1 MRLLRACF
9 FTIPLVVVCVSTA
22 TSHHSFSAVY
32 DDKRML
38 TVSGV
43 VTQFKF
49 VNPHAMMYMD
59 VTDASG
65 KVSKWTI
72 EFAGRLNL
80 SNVGW
85 TAESIKAGERVTV
98 TGNPTH
104 TGSERIAFKKLV
116 HADGTELLPAGPQR
130 ANALEEER
138 KQRALQRNQ
147 NQQPQSQNRSSRE

>member
-9 FTIPLVVVCVSTA
+9 FMIPVLALCVSTA

-32 DDKRML
+32 DDTRL
-38 TVSGV
+38 VTVSGV

-49 VNPHAMMYMD
+49 VNPHALMYMD

-65 KVSKWTI
+65 KVAKWTI

-80 SNVGW
+80 SNLGW
-85 TAESIKAGERVTV
+85 TADSIKSGEHVTV

-104 TGSERIAFKKLV
+104 SGSDRIAFKRLV
-116 HADGTELLPAGPQR
+116 RAGGTELLPAGPQR
-130 ANALEEER
+130 SQTLEEER
-138 KQRALQRNQ
+138 RQRALRRNQ
-147 NQQPQSQNRSSRE
+147 NQHEP

>member
-9 FTIPLVVVCVSTA
+9 FTIPLLFVCVTTA

-32 DDKRML
+32 DDTRLL

-49 VNPHAMMYMD
+49 ANPHAMMYMD

-65 KVSKWTI
+65 KVSKWTV

-138 KQRALQRNQ
+138 RQRALQRNQ
-147 NQQPQSQNRSSRE
+147 NQHQNEDRR